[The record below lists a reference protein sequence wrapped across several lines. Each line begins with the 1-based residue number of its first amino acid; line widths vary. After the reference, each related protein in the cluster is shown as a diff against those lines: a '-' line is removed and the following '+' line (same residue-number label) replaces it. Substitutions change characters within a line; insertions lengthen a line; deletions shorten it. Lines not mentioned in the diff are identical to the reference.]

1 MKPAPFEYSAPS
13 SVDEALALLDDEAK
27 VLAGGQ
33 SLVPLL
39 NFRLARPERIVDIN
53 RIEELAYIRA
63 DEDGTL
69 RIGALARQAEL
80 ERSQLVAERW
90 PLLAQ
95 AVRLVGHPQ
104 IRSRG
109 TVCGSVAHADP
120 TAELPVALTAL
131 DARFH
136 VRSAGGSR
144 TLRATEL
151 FAGPLTTSLA
161 AGRAARRDRGAGAPR
176 RGALCLSRV
185 RPDTWRL
192 RGGGRGR
199 RARSRPRGRRAA
211 RGGLDAAARA
221 CGGAS
226 AGGRRGGARG
236 RGARGGAGRRRA
248 ARRPDSGPRRP
259 GDRGGGMRV
268 EIEINGEAYA
278 ADVEPRTLLSD
289 FIRHHAGLTGTKV
302 GCEHGRVRGVHGA
315 ARRPA
320 AALVPDARRPG
331 RRPLAADDRG
341 ARDGAPARARLPR
354 EARAAMRLLHGGLPD
369 VDRAVPARAPAT
381 RTRRRS
387 ARRSPATC
395 AAARATRASWRRSSR
410 RREGAGGERS
420 ASSTSAAR
428 SGASGTRGEVRMS
441 TRSALVALP
450 TRAAARRGR
459 GRPGRMVMADRRDD
473 VVRVPADQ
481 GVDG

>member
-1 MKPAPFEYSAPS
+1 VKPAPFEYSAPS
-13 SVDEALALLDDEAK
+13 SLDEALALLDDEAK

-136 VRSAGGSR
+136 VRSAGGAR

-161 AGRAARRDRGAGAPR
+161 ADELLAEIEVPALPAGARCAFREYARTHGDFAVAGAAVVLAPGHAAVALLGAGWTPLRAPEAERALAGGAEAREGAALAAELVDDEQRAA
-176 RGALCLSRV
+176 
-185 RPDTWRL
+185 
-192 RGGGRGR
+192 
-199 RARSRPRGRRAA
+199 
-211 RGGLDAAARA
+211 
-221 CGGAS
+221 
-226 AGGRRGGARG
+226 
-236 RGARGGAGRRRA
+236 
-248 ARRPDSGPRRP
+248 
-259 GDRGGGMRV
+259 
-268 EIEINGEAYA
+268 
-278 ADVEPRTLLSD
+278 
-289 FIRHHAGLTGTKV
+289 LT
-302 GCEHGRVRGVHGA
+302 
-315 ARRPA
+315 
-320 AALVPDARRPG
+320 AALVGQAIE
-331 RRPLAADDRG
+331 AAG
-341 ARDGAPARARLPR
+341 
-354 EARAAMRLLHGGLPD
+354 
-369 VDRAVPARAPAT
+369 
-381 RTRRRS
+381 
-387 ARRSPATC
+387 
-395 AAARATRASWRRSSR
+395 
-410 RREGAGGERS
+410 
-420 ASSTSAAR
+420 
-428 SGASGTRGEVRMS
+428 
-441 TRSALVALP
+441 
-450 TRAAARRGR
+450 
-459 GRPGRMVMADRRDD
+459 
-473 VVRVPADQ
+473 
-481 GVDG
+481 